1 MVYNRDINWQIIRV
15 QVATEAM
22 GMDEI
27 MESILDLRE
36 EKCQRQNYSLNMPEY
51 RQKQKHCKPQTAKH
65 RDCDFFAIYNISPIC
80 SFLDK
85 SY

>member
-1 MVYNRDINWQIIRV
+1 MVYNRDLNEQIIRV

-36 EKCQRQNYSLNMPEY
+36 EKCQRQNYSLHLPPY
-51 RQKQKHCKPQTAKH
+51 SPSPHCSCFIQSTL
-65 RDCDFFAIYNISPIC
+65 PIC
-80 SFLDK
+80 HSHIQILFIAL
-85 SY
+85 SYKL

>member
-1 MVYNRDINWQIIRV
+1 MVYNRDLNEQIIRV

-36 EKCQRQNYSLNMPEY
+36 EKCQRQNYSLHLPPY
-51 RQKQKHCKPQTAKH
+51 SPSHHCSCFIQNTL
-65 RDCDFFAIYNISPIC
+65 PIC
-80 SFLDK
+80 HSHIQILFIAL
-85 SY
+85 SYKL

>member
-1 MVYNRDINWQIIRV
+1 MVYNRDLNEQIIRV

-36 EKCQRQNYSLNMPEY
+36 EKCQRQNYSLHLPPY
-51 RQKQKHCKPQTAKH
+51 SPSHHC
-65 RDCDFFAIYNISPIC
+65 S
-80 SFLDK
+80 
-85 SY
+85 

>member
-36 EKCQRQNYSLNMPEY
+36 EKCQRQN
-51 RQKQKHCKPQTAKH
+51 
-65 RDCDFFAIYNISPIC
+65 
-80 SFLDK
+80 
-85 SY
+85 